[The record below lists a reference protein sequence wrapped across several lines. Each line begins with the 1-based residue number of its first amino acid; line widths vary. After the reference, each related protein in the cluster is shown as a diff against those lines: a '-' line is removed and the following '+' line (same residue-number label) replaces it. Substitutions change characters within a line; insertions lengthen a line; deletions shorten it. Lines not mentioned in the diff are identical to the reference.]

1 MLSDFGTSRDML
13 ASSLN
18 NRSGNTGTLE
28 YTAPESLPSPHTG
41 TLREI
46 DSKADM
52 WSLGMILHRMLFF
65 KLPWRYT
72 SDGVGEDPTTPMGS
86 GLPEPM
92 GDAKA
97 KPPKMRRPPARNE
110 AEKIERLEQE
120 VLSYSGFRSTP
131 VLVQAFEA
139 RKLPRAMLVLLE
151 NLLNPIP
158 AKRPTCERVKGAV
171 RDGKVI

>member
-13 ASSLN
+13 ASSLS

-41 TLREI
+41 NLREI

-65 KLPWRYT
+65 RLPWRYA
-72 SDGVGEDPTTPMGS
+72 SDGVGEDPDTSTTN
-86 GLPEPM
+86 GLPE
-92 GDAKA
+92 GKT
-97 KPPKMRRPPARNE
+97 PKSRRPPARNE
-110 AEKIERLEQE
+110 AEKMERLEQE

-131 VLVQAFEA
+131 ELVQAFEA
-139 RKLPRAMLVLLE
+139 RKLPRAVLVLLE
-151 NLLNPIP
+151 NLLNPLP
-158 AKRPTCERVKGAV
+158 GKRPTCERVKGAV
-171 RDGKVI
+171 RDGKV